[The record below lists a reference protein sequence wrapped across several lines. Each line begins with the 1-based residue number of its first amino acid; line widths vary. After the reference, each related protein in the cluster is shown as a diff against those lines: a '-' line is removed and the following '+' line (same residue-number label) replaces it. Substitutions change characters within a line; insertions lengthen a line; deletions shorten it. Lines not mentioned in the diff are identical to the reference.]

1 MPLIFSYGSL
11 QEKAVQL
18 SVYGRELAGT
28 PDEIPHCVR
37 ELIAVPPW
45 HKAAASGVAHY
56 ANVVF
61 VPDSESRV
69 AGTVLELTDAEL
81 AASDGYEQDADYV
94 RVMTT
99 LASGRRAWVYVSAAG
114 ATGYDETP

>member
-1 MPLIFSYGSL
+1 MPLIFTYGSL
-11 QEKAVQL
+11 QEEAVQL
-18 SVYGRELAGT
+18 KLYGRILRGERDSLL
-28 PDEIPHCVR
+28 HCER
-37 ELIAVPPW
+37 EAIAVPPW
-45 HKAAASGVAHY
+45 HKAAASGITHY

-61 VPDSESRV
+61 DPDNPGSV
-69 AGTVLELTDAEL
+69 DGTVLELTDAEL

-114 ATGYDETP
+114 SAGYDEP